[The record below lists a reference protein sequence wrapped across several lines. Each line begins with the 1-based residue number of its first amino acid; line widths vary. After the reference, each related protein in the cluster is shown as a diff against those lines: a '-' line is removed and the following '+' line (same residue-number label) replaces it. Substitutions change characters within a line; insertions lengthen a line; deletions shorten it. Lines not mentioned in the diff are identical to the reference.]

1 MSYEPPLFAVSPPIE
16 ARLDNHAASVL
27 VGREF
32 SATPPLRRMSSVE
45 ASSAFENLLDTI
57 VGKIVKNHR

>member
-1 MSYEPPLFAVSPPIE
+1 MNELRAASICGVTPVK
-16 ARLDNHAASVL
+16 ARTDNHAASVL
-27 VGREF
+27 VGKEF
-32 SATPPLRRMSSVE
+32 SATPPLRRSSVE